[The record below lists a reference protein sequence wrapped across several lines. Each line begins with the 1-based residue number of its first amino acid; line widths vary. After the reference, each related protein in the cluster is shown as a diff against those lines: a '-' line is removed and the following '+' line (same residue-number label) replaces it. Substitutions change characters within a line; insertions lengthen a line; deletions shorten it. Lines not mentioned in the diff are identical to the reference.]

1 MKIRMKFFSIIGLLC
16 ASFPA
21 FGIESKAKQAFLIDM
36 TTNTVLFEKNANENM
51 FPSSMT
57 KMMTL
62 YLLFERLHSGALKLT
77 DTFRVSKK
85 AWKTG
90 GSKMFVQE
98 GTYVDVENL
107 VRGIATVSG
116 NDACIVVT
124 EGLFGSD
131 EAGAVEMTKKARE
144 LGMRDTVFKNSTG
157 LPDPEHI
164 TTSFDLAILGRRLIE
179 DFPEF
184 YHYVGER
191 EFTYNG
197 IKQKNRNESLSSN
210 LVGVS
215 IDGIKTGR
223 TDLAGYGITLSA
235 KEKDRRLLLVVNGYK
250 TMKERTQDAEY
261 LIKWGLREFDVYR
274 FFRAGNI
281 VTDAQV
287 WLGNHPTV
295 PLVTQEDVAIT
306 LPRNVYSRVKLEVI
320 YTGPVEIPIQKGQK
334 IGELII
340 SAPNF
345 LPKTV
350 DLFAAHDVQKA
361 PFFKRIPA
369 AIYYLIWGKN

>member
-1 MKIRMKFFSIIGLLC
+1 MRIFFIF
-16 ASFPA
+16 SFVIYSFA
-21 FGIESKAKQAFLIDM
+21 ALGIESKSKQAFLIDM
-36 TTNTVLFEKNANENM
+36 TTNTVLFEKNAHEKM

-77 DTFRVSKK
+77 DTLPVSKK

-107 VRGIATVSG
+107 IRGIATVSG

-131 EAGAVEMTKKARE
+131 EAGAIEMTQKAKD
-144 LGMRDTVFKNSTG
+144 LGMMDTVFKNSMG
-157 LPDPEHI
+157 LPDPEHV
-164 TTSFDLAILGRRLIE
+164 TTSSDLAILGQKLIKN
-179 DFPEF
+179 FPEF
-184 YHYVGER
+184 YHYFGEK
-191 EFTYNG
+191 EFVYNG
-197 IKQKNRNESLSSN
+197 IKQQNRNASLSN
-210 LVGVS
+210 AFG
-215 IDGIKTGR
+215 IDGIKTGH
-223 TDLAGYGITLSA
+223 TELAGYGITLSA
-235 KEKDRRLLLVVNGYK
+235 QEKDRRLLLVVNGYK
-250 TMKERTQDAEY
+250 NMKERTQDAEY
-261 LIKWGLREFDVYR
+261 LIRWGFKEFDVYR

-281 VTDAQV
+281 VTDAEV

-306 LPRNVYSRVKLEVI
+306 LPRNVYSRVKLEVV
-320 YTGPVEIPIQKGQK
+320 YKGPIEIPIQKGQK
-334 IGELII
+334 IGDLVI

-345 LPKTV
+345 APKTV
-350 DLFAAHDVQKA
+350 ELFAAHDVVKA